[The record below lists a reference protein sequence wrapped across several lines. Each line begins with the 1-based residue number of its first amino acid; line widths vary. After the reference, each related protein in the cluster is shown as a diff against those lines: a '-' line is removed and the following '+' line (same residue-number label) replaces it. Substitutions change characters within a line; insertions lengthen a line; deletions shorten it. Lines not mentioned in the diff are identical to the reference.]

1 MHTGIDA
8 DHRQTTRRDAR
19 PSAIELRYGTV
30 FLARGTTVSID
41 GTSARSRLTRRLIEA
56 FQVTPGL
63 ALDPQALAAEVWP
76 GAPEDDSTRGR
87 LKVAV
92 HRLRAVGLPVMT
104 VGRGYAIDPRATFLD
119 VAQPGGRENGVA
131 RM

>member
-63 ALDPQALAAEVWP
+63 ALDPQALA
-76 GAPEDDSTRGR
+76 
-87 LKVAV
+87 
-92 HRLRAVGLPVMT
+92 